1 MWLMYAQVG
10 GISIDWDI
18 QAQKKMC
25 VWQAEGE
32 KITYSMHGAMLK
44 RKEWSRWSSSGSLK
58 TGSSLRSQGLFL
70 HPRSILYKQPN
81 VGEIERMGRSSD
93 MGNKYLFITKWE
105 SKRENYTDVENR
117 EQFCLGKM
125 KIWACH
131 HLTAQFILFTLKE
144 DAFLSTVL
152 SSHHFLSWNGL
163 CTGVLVSSATLV
175 FTSWDYDSTGS
186 VPLQLF
192 PILSCLHCSSTILH
206 STAPYK
212 ILTLSAPGP
221 SSGS

>member
-70 HPRSILYKQPN
+70 HPRSIPYKQPN
-81 VGEIERMGRSSD
+81 VGEIEGMEKSSD

-105 SKRENYTDVENR
+105 SKTENYTDVENR
-117 EQFCLGKM
+117 QQFCLGKM

-131 HLTAQFILFTLKE
+131 HLTAQFIPFSIKGRCIFEHCVIQLSFSFLKWTLHWSSSEQSYAGLFQLRPW
-144 DAFLSTVL
+144 L
-152 SSHHFLSWNGL
+152 HRL
-163 CTGVLVSSATLV
+163 C
-175 FTSWDYDSTGS
+175 
-186 VPLQLF
+186 PLTPI
-192 PILSCLHCSSTILH
+192 PILSCLSCSSTILH
-206 STAPYK
+206 RTVP
-212 ILTLSAPGP
+212 
-221 SSGS
+221 